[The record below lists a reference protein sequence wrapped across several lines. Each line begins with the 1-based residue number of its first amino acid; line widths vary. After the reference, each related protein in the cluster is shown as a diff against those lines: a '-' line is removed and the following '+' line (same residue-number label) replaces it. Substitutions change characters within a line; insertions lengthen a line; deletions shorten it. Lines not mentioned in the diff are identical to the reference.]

1 MLLCVVVSVDARLN
15 VELGSF
21 VYPSLMLEGN
31 VDNLGV
37 DLTSSVARRMHSA
50 KGAFNNC
57 SGVSDGAGAGGEGN
71 ISRRKR

>member
-1 MLLCVVVSVDARLN
+1 MLLCVVVPVDTRLN

-31 VDNLGV
+31 VDTLGA
-37 DLTSSVARRMHSA
+37 DLTSRVATRMHST

-57 SGVSDGAGAGGEGN
+57 SGVGDGAGAGGEGN